1 MTIRSLSLV
10 SARRVIGWLILAAL
24 AALSLFFAC
33 TSEGSAPQDEPHTV
47 VTPTPS
53 SAFTVVIADIGD
65 ASLADRVRAA
75 AERAAATTGAAISF
89 DAGGGPRVT
98 VSHDGAGADTEA
110 PVRWW
115 ALFAGF
121 WSEIDGSDASTITAV
136 YYPVEHRAGIAD
148 LAEPSGGRAVWLPL
162 AEIPERLA
170 TEPRAAAL
178 LPLDAVPPGLRSL
191 GVPEL
196 EPNAERLYLS
206 WEDNSADAFG
216 EALARELTA
225 PEEPVT
231 RVVFTG
237 DIIPA
242 RCVYQRQRDK
252 GDFTAAFAVVGDYLR
267 AADLTVGSLDASIS
281 DAGEPEG
288 CYETLSLLAPPE
300 TVEGLQFAGIDI
312 MAVAANHIKDC
323 GTRGFCGEE
332 PFVDTLE
339 NLRAAGIQPS
349 GGGLD
354 RAAAHTPVVVEV
366 NGIRFAFLAY
376 DDVSPG
382 FTGAGE
388 NTPGT
393 AALSAESLVTDI
405 EAAAAAADVVIIE
418 PQWGNEYTP
427 NPSERQ
433 RELARIAIDAGAD
446 LIVGNHPHT
455 VQAVGWY
462 DGVFTAYALGNFV
475 YDQDWS
481 LETQQGMVLE
491 ATFWGSRVVGLKLRP
506 VHIVDMHQPAWADP
520 AEAKSILDRVRTAS
534 EAIAD

>member
-1 MTIRSLSLV
+1 MTIRTPPFF

-33 TSEGSAPQDEPHTV
+33 TSEGSAPEEEELDAV
-47 VTPTPS
+47 APTPS
-53 SAFTVVIADIGD
+53 SSFTVVLTEIDPT
-65 ASLADRVRAA
+65 LAVQVRAA
-75 AERAAATTGAAISF
+75 AERAAAATGATVSF
-89 DAGGGPRVT
+89 DGGSGPAVT
-98 VSHDGAGADTEA
+98 VSHDGTGADAEA
-110 PVRWW
+110 LVGWW

-121 WSEIDGSDASTITAV
+121 WSEVEAPEASSMTAV
-136 YYPVEHRAGIAD
+136 YYPLEHRAGIAG
-148 LAEPSGGRAVWLPL
+148 LAAPSGAKAVWLPL
-162 AEIPERLA
+162 AEIPARLA
-170 TEPRAAAL
+170 AEPRAAAL
-178 LPLDAVPPGLRSL
+178 LPLDAIPPGLRSL
-191 GVPEL
+191 GMPGL
-196 EPNAERLYLS
+196 EPLAERVYLS
-206 WEDNSADAFG
+206 WQDDATAAFG
-216 EALARELTA
+216 QALARELTV

-252 GDFTAAFAVVGDYLR
+252 NDFTAAFAAVGDYLR
-267 AADLTVGSLDASIS
+267 AADLTVGSLDAAIS

-288 CYETLSLLAPPE
+288 CRETLSLLAPPE
-300 TVEGLQFAGIDI
+300 TVEGLQFAGIDVI
-312 MAVAANHIKDC
+312 AVAANHIKDC
-323 GTRGFCGEE
+323 GTRGFCGDE
-332 PFVDTLE
+332 PFVDTLA

-349 GGGLD
+349 GGGLN
-354 RAAAHTPVVVEV
+354 RAEAHTPVVVEV

-376 DDVSPG
+376 DDISPG
-382 FTGAGE
+382 FTGATE
-388 NTPGT
+388 TSPGT
-393 AALSAESLVTDI
+393 AALSAESLVADI
-405 EAAAAAADVVIIE
+405 EAASAVADVVIIE
-418 PQWGNEYTP
+418 PQWGVEYTP

-433 RELARIAIDAGAD
+433 RELARVAIDAGAD
-446 LIVGNHPHT
+446 LIAGNHPHT

-462 DGVFTAYALGNFV
+462 EGVFTAYALGNFV

-506 VHIVDMHQPAWADP
+506 VHIVDMHQPTWAEP